1 MTSLSA
7 LTFQRTRFEEIKG
20 LLQGGFLTATS
31 AKQLLANPSIPVASL
46 KLPVAHVTNYQLA
59 SPQKNT
65 SAGPTKPAPNY
76 YLAEAVA
83 DIPYAFTLSHYR
95 NYTSPVDYG
104 VPGGAVPEFVFPVTP
119 EEVQI
124 GLANSATSITTISGR
139 TFTHAAALD
148 LEKITFTAFLPHVA
162 SSELSSLLTPGHDP
176 NTMGQPGVI
185 ADKLRRTMRAN
196 QPFIFAV
203 HKVRED
209 GLGGSVVVTPMEMT
223 ITSLQRTIKAGHGS
237 DIFYDI
243 ELQRWYP
250 QDGHVTPGPRK
261 YTTVTGDSLAT
272 IARDQLKKTSRVGEI
287 RKMNKDK
294 LPILYRPLAPG
305 DKSPT
310 NYTKVLPGVVLSLPR
325 K

>member
-1 MTSLSA
+1 MANVSA
-7 LTFQRTRFEEIKG
+7 YSIQRTRFEEIKRN
-20 LLQGGFLTATS
+20 LQTGFLTPAA
-31 AKQLLANPSIPVASL
+31 AKRLLSDPTIPVQSL
-46 KLPVAHVTNYQLA
+46 LLTAEMKTNYQLA
-59 SPQKNT
+59 QARAQL
-65 SAGPTKPAPNY
+65 SAPTGPGPNY
-76 YLAEAVA
+76 QLAQSDP
-83 DIPYAFTLSHYR
+83 DIPYAFTMSRYR
-95 NYTSPVDYG
+95 NYTSPVDFG
-104 VPGGAVPEFVFPVTP
+104 VPGGDVPEFVFPVTP

-124 GLANSATSITTISGR
+124 GLANSATTITTISGR
-139 TFTHAAALD
+139 TFTHASAVD

-162 SSELSSLLTPGHDP
+162 STEMSSLLTPGHDP
-176 NTMGQPGVI
+176 NTMGQPGII
-185 ADKLRRTMRAN
+185 ADKLRRAMHAN

-209 GLGGSVVVTPMEMT
+209 GLGGSVVITPMEMT

-261 YTTVTGDSLAT
+261 YTTKQGDSLAT

-287 RKMNKDK
+287 RKLNKDK
-294 LPILYRPLAPG
+294 LPILYRPLGPS

-310 NYTKVLPGVVLSLPR
+310 SYTKVLPGVVLILPR